1 MLFGVV
7 VGAFVALVVAL
18 DPTINGRTTVWSL
31 FWNLFSSSPFV
42 GVGGDG
48 IASAIQGDGL
58 LDGWAT
64 HGHNILIDPLARF
77 GFFGALA
84 LLVAVSSALVLTLRA
99 ARAGQQS
106 GLVLLACFLAVG
118 VTEDVVDWRYLG
130 IQALP
135 LLLAATLGAGA
146 TPPGKG
152 SPL

>member
-1 MLFGVV
+1 MLLAVA

-18 DPTINGRTTVWSL
+18 DPTVNGRTTVWSL

-42 GVGGDG
+42 GVGGEG
-48 IASAIQGDGL
+48 ITSSIQGNGL

-77 GFFGALA
+77 GLFGVAV
-84 LLVAVSSALVLTLRA
+84 LLVAVSSALVLTFRA
-99 ARAGQQS
+99 AKAKQQS

-135 LLLAATLGAGA
+135 LLLAAMLGVGA
-146 TPPGKG
+146 VPQGKG